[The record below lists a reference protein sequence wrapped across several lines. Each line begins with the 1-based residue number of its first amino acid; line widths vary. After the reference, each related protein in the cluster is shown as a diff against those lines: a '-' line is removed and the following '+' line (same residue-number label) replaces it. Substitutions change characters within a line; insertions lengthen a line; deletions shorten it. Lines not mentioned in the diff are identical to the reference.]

1 MSEEPSDR
9 AKSIGT
15 VLVLAAA
22 GIAVLWL
29 LTRAQ
34 PIETVAQEAPLVK
47 RVATPHTNVVTAR
60 CLACNGRGSSGAG
73 ICTVCKGRGFLAAA
87 GVYSRTSEVRDT
99 HPVFTVQ
106 AALSQW
112 ERMLAAI
119 GLDPDLNAKPQ
130 RALNGTVPLVEQ
142 YLALA
147 KPDGPDYEILQWHP
161 VEASGPGWIQK
172 VTCQVRQG
180 GSARQV
186 TRAVFIQN
194 RRVIRSAALSESRQ

>member
-1 MSEEPSDR
+1 MSEEPANR
-9 AKSIGT
+9 AKSIGA

-34 PIETVAQEAPLVK
+34 PIETVAQPAPAA
-47 RVATPHTNVVTAR
+47 RSSTPLQTNAVTAR
-60 CLACNGRGSSGAG
+60 CLTCNGRGSTPAG
-73 ICTVCKGRGFLAAA
+73 PCSVCKGKGVITMA
-87 GVYSRTSEVRDT
+87 GVHTETREVADPQTSTTVR
-99 HPVFTVQ
+99 
-106 AALSQW
+106 AALSPW

-119 GLDPDLNAKPQ
+119 GLAPDLNAKPQ

-186 TRAVFIQN
+186 TRAVFVLN
-194 RRVIRSAALSESRQ
+194 RRVIRSAALSESLQ